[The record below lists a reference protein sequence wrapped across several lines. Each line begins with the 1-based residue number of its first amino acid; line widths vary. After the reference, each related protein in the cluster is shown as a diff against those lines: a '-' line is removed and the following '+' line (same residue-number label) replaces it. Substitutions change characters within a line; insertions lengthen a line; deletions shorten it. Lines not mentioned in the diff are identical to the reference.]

1 MKHSIN
7 ELYSIKGQRGLYTE
21 DYLNAYGVY
30 VAETYRTWTSGKA
43 YPVDSR
49 TSNGTLSVHTANGV
63 KVVYT
68 IGEKTWYDTEEER
81 QQARKTN
88 EVKRAEQ
95 ARRRMAMEKLDK
107 LSTKQL
113 EKLIEKLGL

>member
-7 ELYSIKGQRGLYTE
+7 ELYTIKGQRGIYSE
-21 DYLNAYGVY
+21 DYLDKHFVK
-30 VAETYRTWTSGKA
+30 VATKYSAQREGEA
-43 YPVDSR
+43 YPLSYRVN
-49 TSNGTLSVHTANGV
+49 NGTLNVHTADGV

-81 QQARKTN
+81 QQARKAN
-88 EVKRAEQ
+88 EDKCAEQ

-113 EKLIEKLGL
+113 EKLVEKLGL

>member
-1 MKHSIN
+1 MKHSIT
-7 ELYSIKGQRGLYTE
+7 ELYTIKGLKGIYSE
-21 DYLNAYGVY
+21 DYLDYHFVKVAPKYTTQQEGEAYPLS
-30 VAETYRTWTSGKA
+30 YRTNA
-43 YPVDSR
+43 
-49 TSNGTLSVHTANGV
+49 GTLNVHTATGI

-81 QQARKTN
+81 QQARKAN
-88 EVKRAEQ
+88 EDKRAEQ

-113 EKLIEKLGL
+113 EKLVEKLGL